1 MKKTPFRRSTLA
13 ALISAPLAAAWLAG
27 CVTAQ
32 PSETDA
38 SQDDSVTVS
47 EIADG
52 VVIADVTV
60 VDVSNG
66 SLWPHRSVVLKGSRI
81 ERVAKEGTVR
91 AVGNAQV
98 VDGRGKYLVPGF
110 LDMHTHAVPQ
120 ADADPSPW
128 PLMVASGITGIRE
141 MAGSPELLAR
151 AHRLNDDEIA
161 GRVTAPEILAMPGPL
176 IVGAA
181 TAEQGRALVA
191 RDKAMGADFVKLIA
205 ASREASLAILDEA
218 HKQGLVVAG
227 HLSPSLSAVDSSN
240 AGWHSVEHLG
250 SGIGLILDCSSEEP
264 AIRGDF
270 LANAARPTMS
280 PLYIASP
287 MLFRASD
294 ERFYRRIEQTFDPA
308 RCEHVLDTFERN
320 DTWQVPTLIRLK
332 GIERSDDPA
341 LMANPALAGVDPT
354 TRALWT
360 MLAHRYRNEVPAS
373 ARQAFSS
380 YYDLQRRVVGQMAA
394 RGVRIMAGSDLGGI
408 WMVPGDS
415 LHQEFHELAAAGLTP
430 LQVLQ
435 STTINGAVYLH
446 RESTMGSVATGRDA
460 NLVMLDG
467 NPIADVANLD
477 RISVVVLRGRV
488 LDSAAL
494 AGMKAQV
501 VGSLAKRPLK
511 DLASAVDMSHDHA
524 D

>member
-161 GRVTAPEILAMPGPL
+161 GRVTAPEILAMPAP
-176 IVGAA
+176 
-181 TAEQGRALVA
+181 
-191 RDKAMGADFVKLIA
+191 
-205 ASREASLAILDEA
+205 
-218 HKQGLVVAG
+218 
-227 HLSPSLSAVDSSN
+227 
-240 AGWHSVEHLG
+240 
-250 SGIGLILDCSSEEP
+250 
-264 AIRGDF
+264 
-270 LANAARPTMS
+270 
-280 PLYIASP
+280 
-287 MLFRASD
+287 
-294 ERFYRRIEQTFDPA
+294 
-308 RCEHVLDTFERN
+308 
-320 DTWQVPTLIRLK
+320 
-332 GIERSDDPA
+332 
-341 LMANPALAGVDPT
+341 
-354 TRALWT
+354 
-360 MLAHRYRNEVPAS
+360 
-373 ARQAFSS
+373 
-380 YYDLQRRVVGQMAA
+380 
-394 RGVRIMAGSDLGGI
+394 
-408 WMVPGDS
+408 
-415 LHQEFHELAAAGLTP
+415 
-430 LQVLQ
+430 
-435 STTINGAVYLH
+435 
-446 RESTMGSVATGRDA
+446 
-460 NLVMLDG
+460 
-467 NPIADVANLD
+467 
-477 RISVVVLRGRV
+477 
-488 LDSAAL
+488 
-494 AGMKAQV
+494 
-501 VGSLAKRPLK
+501 
-511 DLASAVDMSHDHA
+511 
-524 D
+524 